1 MAMGDRRIA
10 TAALLLAAGVLGML
24 GAPLTIVANHPDLTT
39 RTGRHLAAGALAMT
53 ALVLIEVLICLFPLR
68 RGEPWALW
76 AAAIP
81 LFVLGLPIF
90 IIDAMFVPER
100 TRFATLLPQGIGD
113 LFAASILAYL
123 FWVRHGDGERPSRP
137 QSPGVPPGD

>member
-1 MAMGDRRIA
+1 MADRRVA
-10 TAALLLAAGVLGML
+10 TAALLMAVGVLGML

-53 ALVLIEVLICLFPLR
+53 ALVFLEVLICLFPLR
-68 RGEPWALW
+68 RGEAWALW

-113 LFAASILAYL
+113 LFAACILGYL
-123 FWVRHGDGERPSRP
+123 FWLRRR
-137 QSPGVPPGD
+137 

>member
-1 MAMGDRRIA
+1 
-10 TAALLLAAGVLGML
+10 
-24 GAPLTIVANHPDLTT
+24 
-39 RTGRHLAAGALAMT
+39 
-53 ALVLIEVLICLFPLR
+53 
-68 RGEPWALW
+68 
-76 AAAIP
+76 
-81 LFVLGLPIF
+81 
-90 IIDAMFVPER
+90 MFVPER